1 MAESDYLTGQLLLA
15 MPAMTDPRFFKSV
28 IFLCLHDDKGA
39 LGLRI
44 NNSIPGLLFGPLMEQ
59 LDLAQ
64 ESAIAPAMRGRPVFT
79 GGPVEASRGFV
90 LHDDSYFCKD
100 TIRILDHFSLT
111 STTDGLKEIGASAAL
126 IPSRFILGYAGW
138 ETGQLERELQD
149 NAWMTLPPT
158 PELVFDTDPSLQW
171 DRAFATLGVDPAIL
185 SAASGHA

>member
-1 MAESDYLTGQLLLA
+1 MAKSNYLTGQLLLA
-15 MPAMTDPRFFKSV
+15 MPGMMDPRFFKSV

-44 NNSIPGLLFGPLMEQ
+44 NDPIPGLLFGPLMEQ
-59 LDLAQ
+59 LDLAP

-79 GGPVEASRGFV
+79 GGPVESSRGFV

-100 TIRILDHFSLT
+100 TIRIGDHFSLT
-111 STTDGLKEIGASAAL
+111 STTDGLKDIASSAQA

-138 ETGQLERELQD
+138 EAGQLETELQD

-158 PELVFDTDPSLQW
+158 PELVFGTEPSLQW
-171 DRAFATLGVDPAIL
+171 DKAFAMLGVDPAVL
-185 SAASGHA
+185 SANAGRA